1 MWRSSPRTT
10 QVTRV
15 SSRCHL
21 VIILFAVKISDNLTA
36 LHYAVSQP
44 GPGRRTSAR
53 QEEEQSGQ
61 HIFEGEGV
69 HSDILVF
76 IIVSHYR

>member
-1 MWRSSPRTT
+1 M
-10 QVTRV
+10 
-15 SSRCHL
+15 
-21 VIILFAVKISDNLTA
+21 KISDNLTA
-36 LHYAVSQP
+36 LHYAVSQPGPWPGP